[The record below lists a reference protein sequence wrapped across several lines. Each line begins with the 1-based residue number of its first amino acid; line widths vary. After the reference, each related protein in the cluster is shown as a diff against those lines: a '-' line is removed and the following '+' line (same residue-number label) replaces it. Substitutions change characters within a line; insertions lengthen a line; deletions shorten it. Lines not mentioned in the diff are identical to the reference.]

1 MHLVLIISLYL
12 QNYLLADEDIGG
24 RKSSKAKELGHVTS
38 YLFSCHF
45 FKICFHI
52 CLNALFLISFR
63 TSFLT
68 EDGLFDMIRASK
80 PANATVQE
88 ESKKKTMLKPNISQ
102 PKSSPL
108 KTEVKGT
115 VETTSLHVFIM
126 PFIPQNFLGT
136 IYSIFIGLNIRS
148 CGLFIKTL

>member
-1 MHLVLIISLYL
+1 
-12 QNYLLADEDIGG
+12 
-24 RKSSKAKELGHVTS
+24 
-38 YLFSCHF
+38 
-45 FKICFHI
+45 
-52 CLNALFLISFR
+52 
-63 TSFLT
+63 
-68 EDGLFDMIRASK
+68 MIRASK

-126 PFIPQNFLGT
+126 PFIPQIFLGT